1 MNGIRIKAVLGVG
14 SEEGLL
20 ELFHKDLA
28 SGAFQPSFRVPPPLV
43 EGLKHLQWS
52 RCARD
57 SDDDYV
63 IDEAHSNYELNALG
77 CALCF
82 GYTLDLLAALMI
94 AGADE
99 NSRGCV
105 LNGRR
110 CTPRQL
116 AQQNQCESDLACAWE
131 IVRDCPPSCL
141 AEERLPPVCL
151 DFPSMPVS
159 MSFKVMTW
167 NIKTL
172 GHNIPG
178 RDYDQIA
185 KLLAARVIICVQ
197 ETKSHGFQ
205 GNAGPLFRAMSDRG
219 FAWTVGEKTCDDDL
233 PNAYEHPLIFYR
245 ALRFDLKA
253 GSVSV

>member
-1 MNGIRIKAVLGVG
+1 
-14 SEEGLL
+14 
-20 ELFHKDLA
+20 
-28 SGAFQPSFRVPPPLV
+28 
-43 EGLKHLQWS
+43 
-52 RCARD
+52 
-57 SDDDYV
+57 
-63 IDEAHSNYELNALG
+63 
-77 CALCF
+77 
-82 GYTLDLLAALMI
+82 
-94 AGADE
+94 
-99 NSRGCV
+99 
-105 LNGRR
+105 
-110 CTPRQL
+110 
-116 AQQNQCESDLACAWE
+116 
-131 IVRDCPPSCL
+131 
-141 AEERLPPVCL
+141 
-151 DFPSMPVS
+151 MPVS

-185 KLLAARVIICVQ
+185 KLLAARDIICVQ

-253 GSVSV
+253 GSEHFLPMGSIPGNRSGGFGRNPYSATFIDSATGREMRVITYHGDTAKRIRLDEMRIFGRQLVVGTTPVIVCADRNFASKKEHDMALAQFQNDSGIQFASVNDKCYSTNNEKSVRRCPLDHIWVSPSVRLQGSEIGEGYGGMPLSDHRFVAATLVWK